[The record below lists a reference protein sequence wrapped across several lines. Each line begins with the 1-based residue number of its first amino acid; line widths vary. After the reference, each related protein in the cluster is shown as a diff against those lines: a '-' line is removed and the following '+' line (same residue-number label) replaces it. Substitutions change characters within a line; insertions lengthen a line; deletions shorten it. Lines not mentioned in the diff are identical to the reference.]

1 MSGEQP
7 SLSQSLLLQALE
19 QISALDTKIG
29 VVQGQN
35 NLIIAEQKSAAEG
48 RRLMYEKINRI
59 DVLEAAVHRIAP
71 LVDKH
76 EEKHNQAAGAMW
88 LGKTLWA
95 LGAGAAGALLAS
107 IAGKFGLGP
116 PHP

>member
-35 NLIIAEQKSAAEG
+35 NLFIAEQKSAAEG
-48 RRLMYEKINRI
+48 RRLMYEKIKGI

-107 IAGKFGLGP
+107 IAGKFGRGP

>member
-35 NLIIAEQKSAAEG
+35 NRIPPAKAALPE
-48 RRLMYEKINRI
+48 M
-59 DVLEAAVHRIAP
+59 
-71 LVDKH
+71 
-76 EEKHNQAAGAMW
+76 MW
-88 LGKTLWA
+88 R
-95 LGAGAAGALLAS
+95 
-107 IAGKFGLGP
+107 
-116 PHP
+116 